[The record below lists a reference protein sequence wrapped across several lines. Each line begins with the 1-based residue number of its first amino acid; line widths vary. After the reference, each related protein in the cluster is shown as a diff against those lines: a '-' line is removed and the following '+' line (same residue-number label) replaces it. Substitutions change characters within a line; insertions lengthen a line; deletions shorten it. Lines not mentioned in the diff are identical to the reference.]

1 MDEHLVYLKKTFES
15 HHPEWAKRLGGAKSQ
30 AEVEAI
36 QHELRQGLLGILR
49 TSYPPVGNG
58 RLGDAE
64 NPDFQPLIIGKPR
77 HSLGFLPSWAHLSRS
92 RQ

>member
-1 MDEHLVYLKKTFES
+1 MRWSPS
-15 HHPEWAKRLGGAKSQ
+15 HPARATLSQ
-30 AEVEAI
+30 GVLFLETIIMNE
-36 QHELRQGLLGILR
+36 LGILR
-49 TSYPPVGNG
+49 TSYPPAANG

-77 HSLGFLPSWAHLSRS
+77 HSLGFLPSRAHLSRS